1 MTLKKF
7 IPSKNSMSHHVSSSS
22 SSSSSSSPSIRDRFR
37 DSKFQ
42 KGFEENFCDKAV
54 LSDF

>member
-7 IPSKNSMSHHVSSSS
+7 IPSKNSMSHHVSY
-22 SSSSSSSPSIRDRFR
+22 SSSSSPSIRDRFR

>member
-7 IPSKNSMSHHVSSSS
+7 IPSKNSMSHHVSS